1 MASVSIDPFL
11 RIKLSKV
18 MQELALECF
27 NEPKVELIVS
37 EMETL
42 KEFISK
48 QDQNLHFHELI
59 QNCDLIVPEPKEAP
73 RNPELEARIQK
84 LKKLQEQKEYD
95 KMTDNVDPWR
105 RMEIEDKE
113 DKPIS
118 KQRNLIHSV

>member
-1 MASVSIDPFL
+1 MASVSIDPLL

-48 QDQNLHFHELI
+48 QDKNLHFHELI

-73 RNPELEARIQK
+73 RNPELEARVQK